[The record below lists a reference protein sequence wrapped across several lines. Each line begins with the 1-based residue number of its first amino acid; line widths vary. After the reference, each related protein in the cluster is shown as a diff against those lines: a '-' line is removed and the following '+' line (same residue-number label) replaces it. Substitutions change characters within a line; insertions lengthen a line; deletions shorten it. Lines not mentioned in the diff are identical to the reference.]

1 MKRAVFA
8 VFLALFAA
16 RGGAAF
22 EGAPRPE
29 KVSAHCYRLP
39 TSKAGENAAAVV
51 TEDGILMVNP
61 PPKALLSTVL
71 ESLQTITPQ
80 TVRWVVF
87 TSPRSLSDSGAALL
101 AERGALFVSS
111 VRLHKMLQPS
121 SGAPPGPSGASGRSP
136 EREGSASKDDFGWI
150 LFDRRMRLFPSS
162 VEIRI
167 FALSKSARTGEDIV
181 LFLPEEKVLLVG
193 DLFTAGRFPDIDT
206 DSGGDAA
213 GWIDGLQEVI
223 GAVPLLK
230 PAIPQVKPAAKT
242 EQEKPLEE
250 SVRVVSASGN
260 VSSLKD
266 MKDLLEASQKLRSD
280 VSRAARAGRTC
291 DGFLASPASSPYRAF
306 ANLEAY
312 ARQLF
317 RAVSG
322 GY

>member
-8 VFLALFAA
+8 VFLVLFAA

-39 TSKAGENAAAVV
+39 TSKTGENAAAVV
-51 TEDGILMVNP
+51 TGDGILMVDP
-61 PPKALLSTVL
+61 PREALLSTVL

-87 TSPRSLSDSGAALL
+87 TGPRSLSDSGAAFL
-101 AERGALFVSS
+101 AQRGALFVSS
-111 VRLHKMLQPS
+111 LRLHKMPQPS
-121 SGAPPGPSGASGRSP
+121 SGAQAGPSGASG
-136 EREGSASKDDFGWI
+136 SAPAKGGFAAKDDFGWI
-150 LFDRRMRLFPSS
+150 LFDRLMRLFPSG

-167 FALSKSARTGEDIV
+167 FSLSKGARTGADIV

-206 DSGGDAA
+206 DSGGDAV

-266 MKDLLEASQKLRSD
+266 MKDLLEVSQKLRSD
-280 VSRAARAGRTC
+280 LSRAARTGRTC
-291 DGFLASPASSPYRAF
+291 DGFLASPASSPYRTF
-306 ANLEAY
+306 ANLDAY

-317 RAVSG
+317 RAVSDK
-322 GY
+322 Y